1 MDIDKMSY
9 EEAYLELENILRA
22 LEDRNTGLDKALE
35 MYEEGIALYRRCNML
50 LNEAELKIK
59 KFNEEG
65 IEEDFNIEI
74 K

>member
-9 EEAYLELENILRA
+9 EEAYLELENVLRA

-65 IEEDFNIEI
+65 IEEDFNIEN

>member
-50 LNEAELKIK
+50 LNEAELKIN

-65 IEEDFNIEI
+65 IEEDFNIEN

>member
-35 MYEEGIALYRRCNML
+35 MYEEGIALYRRCNKL

-65 IEEDFNIEI
+65 IEEDFNIEN

>member
-65 IEEDFNIEI
+65 IEEDFNIEN